1 MTWQHW
7 QNGFENHLRLE
18 RTLSEHSINAYVSD
32 LRKLILYL
40 EIHGQPLQPPEITRP
55 VLSAFIRWVASL
67 EVGARTQARI
77 VSGIRAFFHYLV
89 IEGVIESNP
98 STVLEIPRMSRKLP
112 EVLSLHEIDRIIAAI
127 DHSQPEGQRNR
138 AIIETLY
145 GCGLR
150 VSELVNLR
158 ISDIQMDA
166 QFVRITGKGNKQ
178 RLVPVGS
185 EAMKHIRLYL
195 DAGRLLTPAKKGHE
209 DNIFLNRFGRRLSRE
224 MVFQIVKSL
233 SGKAGIKK
241 SVSPH
246 TFRHSFATH
255 LVEGGADLRAVQ
267 DMLGHESI
275 TTTEIYTHL
284 DREYLRE
291 NLISYH
297 PRSGK
302 SRTYQT
308 GE

>member
-7 QNGFENHLRLE
+7 QNGFKNHLKLE
-18 RTLSEHSINAYVSD
+18 RTLSEHSIKAYIAD
-32 LRKLILYL
+32 LQKLIQYIELVGGPSQPYAVSQSLLSDFVRWISAL
-40 EIHGQPLQPPEITRP
+40 EI
-55 VLSAFIRWVASL
+55 
-67 EVGARTQARI
+67 GARTQARI

-89 IEGVIESNP
+89 LEGVIQSNP
-98 STVLEIPRMSRKLP
+98 ARVLETPRLSQKLP
-112 EVLSLHEIDRIIAAI
+112 EVLSVAEIDRIIAAI
-127 DHSQPEGQRNR
+127 DMSREGGQRNR

-145 GCGLR
+145 GSGLR
-150 VSELVNLR
+150 VSELVHLK

-166 QFVRITGKGNKQ
+166 AFIRVSGKGNKQ
-178 RLVPVGS
+178 RLVPLGRS
-185 EAMKHIRLYL
+185 AMKHIQLYL
-195 DAGRLLTPAKKGHE
+195 QASRNQVLPKKGSE
-209 DNIFLNRFGRRLSRE
+209 DHLFLNRFGSGLSRE
-224 MVFQIVKSL
+224 MVFIIVKRLASE
-233 SGKAGIKK
+233 AGIKK
-241 SVSPH
+241 TVSPH

-291 NLISYH
+291 NLMSFH

-302 SRTYQT
+302 KPFPSDN
-308 GE
+308 